1 MGPSTSLESRTGD
14 GAAKVRWPHGERRDA
29 AVDDYRG
36 GTEPRLVARVAGELH
51 ELLALDLDE
60 SGYALA
66 VAELGMEVDPPA
78 PYAPSGWLARVAER
92 LAAPRADY
100 GPPAAAD

>member
-1 MGPSTSLESRTGD
+1 M
-14 GAAKVRWPHGERRDA
+14 A
-29 AVDDYRG
+29 
-36 GTEPRLVARVAGELH
+36 RLVGELH

-60 SGYALA
+60 SDYAVA

-78 PYAPSGWLARVAER
+78 PLAPAGWLALVAGR

-100 GPPAAAD
+100 GPAGA